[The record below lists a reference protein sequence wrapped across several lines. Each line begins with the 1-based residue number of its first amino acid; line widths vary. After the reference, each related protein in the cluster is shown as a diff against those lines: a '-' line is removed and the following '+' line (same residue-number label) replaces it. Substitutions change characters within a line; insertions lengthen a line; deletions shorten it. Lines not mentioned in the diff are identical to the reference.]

1 MGVLVGGRLGINQH
15 CPSQPRE
22 PAIQWTASK
31 AWPAGQESDPVPL
44 LCAMRPHPEH
54 CIHLGSALCR
64 SDVDLLECVQKR
76 AIKMTCGMEHCG
88 CAAWKKGGLW
98 GNVMAAFSI

>member
-1 MGVLVGGRLGINQH
+1 M
-15 CPSQPRE
+15 
-22 PAIQWTASK
+22 
-31 AWPAGQESDPVPL
+31 
-44 LCAMRPHPEH
+44 
-54 CIHLGSALCR
+54 
-64 SDVDLLECVQKR
+64 DLLECVQKR